1 MVLRLVVSH
10 KGVALIQPSLQNLIK
25 LEYNPLWQMTSMILT
40 KSNTNR
46 VGQIRMLNNIQ
57 HQTIIIMF

>member
-10 KGVALIQPSLQNLIK
+10 KGVALIQPSLQNSIK

-40 KSNTNR
+40 KSNTNG
-46 VGQIRMLNNIQ
+46 VGQIRMMNKIQ

>member
-25 LEYNPLWQMTSMILT
+25 LNLPLWQMTAMNLT
-40 KSNTNR
+40 KSNTIVSDR
-46 VGQIRMLNNIQ
+46 
-57 HQTIIIMF
+57 

>member
-10 KGVALIQPSLQNLIK
+10 KGVDLIQPSLQNLIK

-40 KSNTNR
+40 KSNTNWC
-46 VGQIRMLNNIQ
+46 
-57 HQTIIIMF
+57 QTDSDAE

>member
-40 KSNTNR
+40 KSNTNG
-46 VGQIRMLNNIQ
+46 VGQIRILNKIQ

>member
-40 KSNTNR
+40 KSNTNG
-46 VGQIRMLNNIQ
+46 VGQIRMLNTIQ